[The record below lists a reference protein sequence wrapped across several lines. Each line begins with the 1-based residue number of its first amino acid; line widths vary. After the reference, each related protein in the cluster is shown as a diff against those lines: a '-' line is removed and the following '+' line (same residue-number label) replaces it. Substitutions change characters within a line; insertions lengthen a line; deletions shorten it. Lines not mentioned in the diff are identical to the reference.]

1 MQQLKFYLAV
11 LLFFIFKTS
20 FAQNTTTVKHFDK
33 VIVSPHIG
41 ATFIEGA
48 VESVTI
54 EKSTVANDKINIE
67 VNGET
72 LRIYLD
78 DAKDVTKTE
87 TVYEDGNKITR
98 PIYKGTVI
106 TATITYKALKELSV
120 RGEETIVCKSILKG
134 NDFKLKIYGEEQVL
148 LNEVDLGDL
157 KAVLYGES
165 HLKIKSG
172 TIADQVFTAYG
183 ESKVN
188 AMEIKNNTTKIT
200 AYGES
205 SFQVNVSNEIK
216 ITSFGE
222 AVVEY
227 KGNPVINKG
236 LNIGNVKI
244 TKID

>member
-1 MQQLKFYLAV
+1 MQQLKFYLTV
-11 LLFFIFKTS
+11 LLFFIFNPS

-33 VIVSPHIG
+33 VIVSPHIE
-41 ATFIEGA
+41 ATFIEGD
-48 VESVTI
+48 VETVTI
-54 EKSTVANDKINIE
+54 EKIAVPNDKINIE

-72 LRIYLD
+72 LRVYLD

-87 TVYEDGNKITR
+87 TVYEDGNKVTR
-98 PIYKGTVI
+98 PIYKGTVV